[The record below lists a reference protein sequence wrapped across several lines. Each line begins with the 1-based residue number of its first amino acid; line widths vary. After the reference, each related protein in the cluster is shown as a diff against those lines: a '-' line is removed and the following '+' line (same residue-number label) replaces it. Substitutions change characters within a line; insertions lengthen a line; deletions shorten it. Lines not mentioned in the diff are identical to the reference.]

1 MTSKKVSCAMK
12 AKQLSSGETFAQL
25 NIELIVETWKRNN
38 SASRLYLI
46 SFDSFIVQTKKYD
59 SLQNQ
64 QTLYS
69 FEITIILKNIF
80 YYIESQIYF
89 IEKSNKS
96 KIMIKF

>member
-1 MTSKKVSCAMK
+1 MFS
-12 AKQLSSGETFAQL
+12 QL